1 MNKVR
6 ATKTIIQLYAV
17 MVDDGFHDTYP
28 TKMAAKRAA
37 ASLRE
42 HGLKARI
49 QKVPADLRRLIV

>member
-1 MNKVR
+1 MK
-6 ATKTIIQLYAV
+6 TKTIIQLYAV

-28 TKMAAKRAA
+28 TKTAAKRAA

-49 QKVPADLRRLIV
+49 QKVPADLRRLLIL